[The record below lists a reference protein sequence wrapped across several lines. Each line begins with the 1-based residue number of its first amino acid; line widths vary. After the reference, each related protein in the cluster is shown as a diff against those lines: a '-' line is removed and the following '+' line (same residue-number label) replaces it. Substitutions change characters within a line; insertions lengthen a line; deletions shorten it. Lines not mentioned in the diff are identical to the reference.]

1 MKVKIGENI
10 FKVKIADDNRSRAIG
25 MMGKTFNDNFNGM
38 LFLMND
44 YTNCFWMKNCTIP
57 LDIIFIDNQI
67 ISKIHHNCLPC
78 GDKEDCDSYCGR
90 GYVILEITG
99 GSSKDLGINKGD
111 EIKFIFD

>member
-44 YTNCFWMKNCTIP
+44 YTN
-57 LDIIFIDNQI
+57 
-67 ISKIHHNCLPC
+67 
-78 GDKEDCDSYCGR
+78 
-90 GYVILEITG
+90 
-99 GSSKDLGINKGD
+99 
-111 EIKFIFD
+111 